1 MLKKAKTEA
10 NTPHQPHPQPA
21 QDDSFSDQSDDFP
34 TEPPVEAEEPRTSF
48 PKLQQQPNKA
58 INSFKEEPKNGA
70 KSTTLSASKGS
81 LFSKQQQMQQEEEK
95 TATQEMMDAEEKVL
109 YNHLEC
115 VKQEA

>member
-1 MLKKAKTEA
+1 V

-21 QDDSFSDQSDDFP
+21 QDDSFSDQSDDFT

-58 INSFKEEPKNGA
+58 INQHSFKDEQRNGT
-70 KSTTLSASKGS
+70 KSATLSASKGS
-81 LFSKQQQMQQEEEK
+81 LFSKQHHQVQEEEEK